1 MNYWQMQNQ
10 EKWSAL
16 FSKFQIKRHSIFQTM
31 KVFAT
36 GMFILLYLASFWS
49 FTSAQESTNI
59 VADTNHVNTLISKS
73 IENVRTRPDD
83 AIKYADSAKVLAE
96 SLGFTKGVALA
107 LKYQGMGHYFQSE
120 NFETIN
126 YWVESLNAFRAIGD
140 QNGEANM
147 LNNIGS
153 IYFNQAMDVK
163 ALEYYLESL
172 RVAEEIND
180 TFRILSALVNIGS
193 VYSNKE
199 ATYDKALE
207 YYFQALPLSISQGD
221 YVSMGTT
228 TVNIGQVFYN
238 LEELDS
244 ALFYFEQSLEYFQHV
259 EGGNVPYSLNY
270 IGNVYAR
277 QNKFEE
283 AIRYQQRAYEIAK
296 ERNAKLE
303 MTHILI
309 GLAETYKM
317 QGNTRA
323 SLEILDK
330 AEVIAL
336 DINAN
341 NQLKEIFEDK
351 SSAFA
356 DLSMFR
362 KAYQYRLLLSDVK
375 DSLFNIQNAKSME
388 RMQFNYD
395 LEKKENQI
403 ALLVK
408 DNELKALEVERQSL
422 QMERQRILRNAL
434 FGGLLLILVIVF
446 ILFRNYRMKVK
457 SNRMLESQKQQIESL
472 LLNILPA
479 PVAKELQHF
488 GFATPRHFESVSVL
502 FTDFKGF
509 SSIAK
514 DLSPEELV
522 SELNEFFIAFDQITE
537 NYGLEKIKTIG
548 DAYMCAG
555 GIPTEDEDHP
565 IKTVKAG
572 LEMQQF
578 MIRKNVERRE
588 KGKIPWGLRIGIHTG
603 PVVAGVV
610 GRKKYAYDIWGS
622 TVNISSRMESN
633 GEEGK
638 LNISFST
645 YELIKDHFDCQPRG
659 KIYAKN
665 IGEIDM
671 FFVDDKFSVEKPI
684 EVLTES

>member
-1 MNYWQMQNQ
+1 MNI
-10 EKWSAL
+10 S
-16 FSKFQIKRHSIFQTM
+16 
-31 KVFAT
+31 
-36 GMFILLYLASFWS
+36 
-49 FTSAQESTNI
+49 
-59 VADTNHVNTLISKS
+59 ADTNLVNALISQS
-73 IENVRTRPDD
+73 IENVRTRPDI
-83 AIKYADSAKVLAE
+83 AIQYADSARVMAEKV
-96 SLGFTKGVALA
+96 GFTKGVALA

-126 YWVESLNAFRAIGD
+126 YWIESLNAFKAIGD
-140 QNGEANM
+140 RNGEANM

-180 TFRILSALVNIGS
+180 TFRILSALINIGS

-199 ATYDKALE
+199 ATYDKALA

-221 YVSMGTT
+221 FVSMGTT
-228 TVNIGQVFYN
+228 TVNIGQVYYN

-244 ALFYFEQSLEYFQHV
+244 ALYYFEQSLEYFGHV
-259 EGGNVPYSLNY
+259 EGGNIPYTLNY

-277 QNKFEE
+277 KGQFEK
-283 AIRYQQRAYEIAK
+283 AVNYQIQAYEIAR

-309 GLAETYKM
+309 GLAETYRM
-317 QGNTRA
+317 TGNTSA
-323 SLEILDK
+323 ALEALDK
-330 AEVIAL
+330 AEVIAE

-341 NQLKEIFEDK
+341 NQLKDIYEDK
-351 SSAFA
+351 SYFYA
-356 DLSMFR
+356 DLSMYN
-362 KAYQYRLLLSDVK
+362 KAYEYRLLLSDVK

-434 FGGLLLILVIVF
+434 SGGLILILVIAF
-446 ILFRNYRMKVK
+446 ILYRNFRMKVK
-457 SNRMLESQKQQIESL
+457 SNRMLGAQKQQIESL

-479 PVAKELQHF
+479 PVAKELQNF
-488 GFATPRHFESVSVL
+488 GFATPRYFESVSVL

-514 DLSPEELV
+514 DLSPNELV
-522 SELNEFFIAFDQITE
+522 SELNEFFIGFDHITE
-537 NYGLEKIKTIG
+537 KYGLEKIKTIG

-555 GIPTEDEDHP
+555 GIPSENNEHP
-565 IKTVKAG
+565 VQTVEAG
-572 LEMQQF
+572 LEMQKF
-578 MIRKNVERRE
+578 MNMKNAERQK
-588 KGKIPWGLRIGIHTG
+588 KGKEPWGLRIGIHTG

-638 LNISFST
+638 LNISAST
-645 YELIKDHFDCQPRG
+645 YELIKDQYYCLHRG
-659 KIYAKN
+659 KIHAKN

-671 FFVDDKFSVEKPI
+671 YFVEETIIAEQAK
-684 EVLTES
+684 EVVQDSEINQGV